1 MTVAYWDF
9 PTFVLS
15 LDGDR
20 LEEDG
25 RVNYSDCSSC
35 DGRVYSTKV
44 KVQKARV
51 HKFVGQIQTGLQKS
65 S

>member
-51 HKFVGQIQTGLQKS
+51 HKFVGQIQSGLQKK
-65 S
+65 

>member
-25 RVNYSDCSSC
+25 RVNYSDCYH
-35 DGRVYSTKV
+35 RVMEGCR
-44 KVQKARV
+44 VQKSKYRKQGCTNLSD
-51 HKFVGQIQTGLQKS
+51 KFRRAY
-65 S
+65 